1 MGRASEDVGVAFG
14 NKVINEELGVR
25 NVRWSGLFFVTLR
38 F

>member
-1 MGRASEDVGVAFG
+1 MGGAGKNVGVAFG